1 MHYERKDSK
10 EVENTFLPWL
20 FSEEKYS
27 EVSKEEWFKEK
38 YKSLADPRY
47 RDETRSDT
55 FLEGDVVKAW
65 WWKNKEHN
73 KAYKAKIE
81 QVNKNGTYDI
91 IYQKDRKKE
100 RGVRPKYMSY
110 L

>member
-1 MHYERKDSK
+1 MR
-10 EVENTFLPWL
+10 
-20 FSEEKYS
+20 
-27 EVSKEEWFKEK
+27 KEEWFKEK
-38 YKSLADPRY
+38 YKTLADPRY
-47 RDETRSDT
+47 RDETRSDI
-55 FLEGDVVKAW
+55 FLVGDVAKAKAW
-65 WWKNKEHN
+65 RWKNKEHN